1 MKNTIKKFAITLAA
15 LGCFMPVYADAAT
28 STPDEQRAAIQKM
41 EEETLAKLYLERPNT
56 KEEVANA
63 HGYAVF
69 TSGEL
74 ALFWISGGYGHGVA
88 HDNRTGQD
96 TYMQMAKAGVGI
108 GLGAKDHN
116 TVFIFN
122 DAKAF
127 EDFKTTGLDL
137 TGTADAA
144 AKVNEKGDAIGG
156 AADILPGVRIYQL
169 TDTGVI
175 AQAMLQGTK
184 YWQDDTL
191 NAAHTPATST
201 TTTP

>member
-1 MKNTIKKFAITLAA
+1 MKSLLKKFVILTAA
-15 LGCFMPVYADAAT
+15 VGCLMPLYANAAQ
-28 STPDEQRAAIQKM
+28 STPEEQRAAIQKM
-41 EEETLAKLYLERPNT
+41 EGETLAKLYKAQPNT
-56 KEEVANA
+56 QAEVQNA
-63 HGYAVF
+63 VGYAVF
-69 TSGEL
+69 SSGEL
-74 ALFWISGGYGHGVA
+74 ALFWVSGGYGHGVA
-88 HDNRTGQD
+88 HDNKSGAD

-127 EDFKTTGLDL
+127 EDFKTTGLDM
-137 TGTADAA
+137 TGSADAA
-144 AKVNEKGDAIGG
+144 AKVGEKGEQVSG
-156 AADILPGVRIYQL
+156 AADVLPGVRIYQI

-191 NAAHTPATST
+191 NTK
-201 TTTP
+201 